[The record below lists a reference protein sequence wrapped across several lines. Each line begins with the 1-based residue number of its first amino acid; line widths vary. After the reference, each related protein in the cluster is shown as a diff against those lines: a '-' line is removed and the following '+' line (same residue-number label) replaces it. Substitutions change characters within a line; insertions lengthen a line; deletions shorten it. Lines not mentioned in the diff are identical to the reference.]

1 MSARSAVAVAAV
13 FAVAVAG
20 CAQTPAL
27 RPAPPPQPYARS
39 TDAQFTTRAAY
50 VAQAWEGLN
59 DAWLHGFVPLQGP
72 TVEGATGAGAYK
84 ASAYA
89 GRYRLATMATLPVE
103 APADAVVAFEDG
115 DSMRVAVVTAVRAY
129 NELTATGDEPCVGCP
144 VLTVTGATFGTVKIA
159 TSRGPA
165 TVPAW
170 LFTVAELSSP
180 MAQLA
185 VAAADQTTLPVLDP
199 PTGLTGLAAAGS
211 LDVVEDSAV
220 EFRASVSSCV
230 RDPRPQVWETATVVV
245 LGATVQPTGLACDD
259 GGVGP
264 NVPMSVTLSRPVAD
278 RLVIDV
284 LSGRPVP
291 ERV

>member
-13 FAVAVAG
+13 FAVGVAG

-27 RPAPPPQPYARS
+27 RPAPPPQPYVRS

-59 DAWLHGFVPLQGP
+59 DAWFHGFVPLQGP

-144 VLTVTGATFGTVKIA
+144 VLTVTGATLGTVKIA

-170 LFTVAELSSP
+170 LFTVAQLSSP

-185 VAAADQTTLPVLDP
+185 VAAADQMDAAGSGRAGRLDR
-199 PTGLTGLAAAGS
+199 LAAAGS
-211 LDVVEDSAV
+211 LDSWRLGGRVPGSVAAVRRRSAAAGV
-220 EFRASVSSCV
+220 GD
-230 RDPRPQVWETATVVV
+230 RDRGGPRCD
-245 LGATVQPTGLACDD
+245 VQPNGLACDD
-259 GGVGP
+259 AGVGP
-264 NVPMSVTLSRPVAD
+264 NVPMSVTLSRPLAD

-284 LSGRPVP
+284 LSGQAVP